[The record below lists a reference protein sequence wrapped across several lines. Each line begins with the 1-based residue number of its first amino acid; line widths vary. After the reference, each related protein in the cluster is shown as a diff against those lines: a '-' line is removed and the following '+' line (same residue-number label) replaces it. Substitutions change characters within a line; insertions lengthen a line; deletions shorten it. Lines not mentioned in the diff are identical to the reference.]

1 MGDPAMTIL
10 QKQKADKLRSLH
22 NGPDI
27 LLFANAWDVA
37 SACILERLEFPAI
50 ATTSA
55 GIANTLGYADGQQIT
70 SVEMLR
76 VVSHIAHAVNIPV
89 TADMEAGYSTSAV
102 QMHQVALQLI
112 EAGAVGLNLEDGE
125 DDEARVSET
134 QAHVEKIQ
142 AVKEAGMQSGIPLV
156 INARTDA
163 YWATE
168 SPSPNRFAECVRRAN
183 LYREA
188 GADCIFVPGMK
199 NIDEIKK
206 FLQESPGPLNVL
218 AGPGAPTIEE
228 LKRAGVRR
236 VSLGSG
242 PSRAALGLLRE
253 IATELRSH
261 GTYESVARYMVPA
274 NEVNAMFSNRKKSA
288 DQKS

>member
-1 MGDPAMTIL
+1 
-10 QKQKADKLRSLH
+10 
-22 NGPDI
+22 
-27 LLFANAWDVA
+27 
-37 SACILERLEFPAI
+37 
-50 ATTSA
+50 
-55 GIANTLGYADGQQIT
+55 
-70 SVEMLR
+70 
-76 VVSHIAHAVNIPV
+76 
-89 TADMEAGYSTSAV
+89 
-102 QMHQVALQLI
+102 MHQVALQLI

-134 QAHVEKIQ
+134 QAQVEKIQ
-142 AVKEAGMQSGIPLV
+142 AVKEASMQSGIPLV

-168 SPSPNRFAECVRRAN
+168 SPSANRFAESVRRAN

-199 NIDEIKK
+199 KIDEIKK
-206 FLQESPGPLNVL
+206 FLQESPGPMNVL
-218 AGPGAPTIEE
+218 GGPGAPSIEE
-228 LKRAGVRR
+228 LKAAGVRR

-253 IATELRSH
+253 IASELKSK
-261 GTYESVARYMVPA
+261 GTYERVARYMIPA
-274 NEVNAMFSNRKKSA
+274 SEVNAMFSARKKSA

>member
-1 MGDPAMTIL
+1 MTIS
-10 QKQKADKLRSLH
+10 QKQKADKLRALH

-37 SACILERLEFPAI
+37 SARILERLEFPAI

-55 GIANTLGYADGQQIT
+55 GIANTLGYADSQQIT

-89 TADMEAGYSTSAV
+89 TADMEAGYATSAV

-163 YWATE
+163 YWATA
-168 SPSPNRFAECVRRAN
+168 SPSPNRFAECVSRAN
-183 LYREA
+183 LYRQA

-199 NIDEIKK
+199 KIDEIKK
-206 FLQESPGPLNVL
+206 FLQESPGPMNVL
-218 AGPGAPTIEE
+218 GGPGGPTIDE
-228 LKRAGVRR
+228 LKAAGVRR

-253 IATELRSH
+253 IATELKSK
-261 GTYESVARYMVPA
+261 GTYETLARYMLPA
-274 NEVNAMFSNRKKSA
+274 SEVNAMFSARKKPAS
-288 DQKS
+288 QKS

>member
-1 MGDPAMTIL
+1 MSIT
-10 QKQKADKLRSLH
+10 QREKAEKLRALH
-22 NGPDI
+22 NGPEI

-37 SACILERLEFPAI
+37 SACILERLGFPAI

-55 GIANTLGYADGQQIT
+55 GVANTLGYADGQQI
-70 SVEMLR
+70 SSNEMLR
-76 VVSHIAHAVNIPV
+76 AVSHIARAIDIPV
-89 TADMEAGYSTSAV
+89 TADMEAGYSTTPV

-142 AVKEAGMQSGIPLV
+142 AVREAGNQSGVPLV

-163 YWATE
+163 YWATT
-168 SPSPNRFAECVRRAN
+168 SPSPNRFAECVSRAN
-183 LYREA
+183 LYRQA

-199 NIDEIKK
+199 KIDEIKK
-206 FLQESPGPLNVL
+206 FLQESPGPMNVL
-218 AGPGAPTIEE
+218 GGPGGPTIDE
-228 LKRAGVRR
+228 LKAAGVRR

-253 IATELRSH
+253 IATELKSK
-261 GTYESVARYMVPA
+261 GTYETLARYMLPA
-274 NEVNAMFSNRKKSA
+274 SEVNAMFSARKKPAS
-288 DQKS
+288 QKS

>member
-1 MGDPAMTIL
+1 MSIA
-10 QKQKADKLRSLH
+10 QREKAEKLRSLH

-37 SACILERLEFPAI
+37 SACILERLGFPAI

-55 GIANTLGYADGQQIT
+55 GVANTLGYADGQQIT
-70 SVEMLR
+70 SHGMLR
-76 VVSHIAHAVNIPV
+76 AVGHIAHAVDIPV
-89 TADMEAGYSTSAV
+89 TADMEAGYSSTPV

-134 QAHVEKIQ
+134 RAQVEKIQ
-142 AVKEAGMQSGIPLV
+142 AVREASNQSGVPLV

-163 YWATE
+163 YWATT
-168 SPSPNRFAECVRRAN
+168 SASPNRFAECVRRAN
-183 LYREA
+183 LYRQA

-199 NIDEIKK
+199 KLDEIKK
-206 FLQESPGPLNVL
+206 FLQESPGPMNVL
-218 AGPGAPTIEE
+218 AGPGGPTIDE
-228 LKRAGVRR
+228 LKTAGVRR

-253 IATELRSH
+253 IATELKSK
-261 GTYESVARYMVPA
+261 GTYEALARYMLPA
-274 NEVNAMFSNRKKSA
+274 SEVNAMFSARKKPAS
-288 DQKS
+288 QKS

>member
-1 MGDPAMTIL
+1 MSIA
-10 QKQKADKLRSLH
+10 QREKAEKLRSLH
-22 NGPDI
+22 NGADI

-37 SACILERLEFPAI
+37 SACILERLGFPAI

-55 GIANTLGYADGQQIT
+55 GVANTLGYADGQQIT
-70 SVEMLR
+70 SHGMLR
-76 VVSHIAHAVNIPV
+76 AVGHIAHAVDIPV
-89 TADMEAGYSTSAV
+89 TADMEAGYSSTPV

-134 QAHVEKIQ
+134 QAHVEKIE
-142 AVKEAGMQSGIPLV
+142 AVREASNQSGVPLV

-163 YWATE
+163 YWATT

-183 LYREA
+183 LYRQA

-199 NIDEIKK
+199 KLDEIKK
-206 FLQESPGPLNVL
+206 FLQESPGPMNVL
-218 AGPGAPTIEE
+218 AGPGGPTIDE
-228 LKRAGVRR
+228 LKTAGVRR

-253 IATELRSH
+253 IATELKSK
-261 GTYESVARYMVPA
+261 GTYEALARYMLPA
-274 NEVNAMFSNRKKSA
+274 SEVNAMFSARKKPA
-288 DQKS
+288 GQKS

>member
-1 MGDPAMTIL
+1 MGDPAMTIS

-125 DDEARVSET
+125 DDEARVSEKYIDT
-134 QAHVEKIQ
+134 LRTAPID
-142 AVKEAGMQSGIPLV
+142 GMVFG
-156 INARTDA
+156 D
-163 YWATE
+163 
-168 SPSPNRFAECVRRAN
+168 
-183 LYREA
+183 A
-188 GADCIFVPGMK
+188 GA
-199 NIDEIKK
+199 N
-206 FLQESPGPLNVL
+206 SPH
-218 AGPGAPTIEE
+218 A
-228 LKRAGVRR
+228 RHH
-236 VSLGSG
+236 
-242 PSRAALGLLRE
+242 SRKIRWRF
-253 IATELRSH
+253 TR
-261 GTYESVARYMVPA
+261 
-274 NEVNAMFSNRKKSA
+274 
-288 DQKS
+288 

>member
-1 MGDPAMTIL
+1 MTVS
-10 QKQKADKLRSLH
+10 QKQKADKLRALH

-37 SACILERLEFPAI
+37 SACILERLAFPAI
-50 ATTSA
+50 ATSSA

-76 VVSHIAHAVNIPV
+76 AVNHITQAVPIPV
-89 TADMEAGYSTSAV
+89 TADLEAGYSTNPV

-112 EAGAVGLNLEDGE
+112 ESGAVGLNLEDGE

-142 AVKEAGMQSGIPLV
+142 AVKEAATQSGIPLV

-163 YWATE
+163 YWATT

-199 NIDEIKK
+199 KIEEIKK
-206 FLQESPGPLNVL
+206 FLQESPGPMNVL
-218 AGPGAPTIEE
+218 AGPGAPTIDE
-228 LKRAGVRR
+228 LKAAGVRR

-242 PSRAALGLLRE
+242 PWRAALALLAE
-253 IATELRSH
+253 IATELTSK
-261 GTYESVARYMVPA
+261 GTYESLARHMIPA
-274 NEVNAMFSNRKKSA
+274 KEVNGMFSARKKSA
-288 DQKS
+288 NQKT

>member
-1 MGDPAMTIL
+1 MGDPAMTIS
-10 QKQKADKLRSLH
+10 QKQKADKLRALH

-142 AVKEAGMQSGIPLV
+142 AVKEAGYAVRNTSG
-156 INARTDA
+156 D
-163 YWATE
+163 
-168 SPSPNRFAECVRRAN
+168 
-183 LYREA
+183 
-188 GADCIFVPGMK
+188 
-199 NIDEIKK
+199 
-206 FLQESPGPLNVL
+206 Q
-218 AGPGAPTIEE
+218 
-228 LKRAGVRR
+228 
-236 VSLGSG
+236 
-242 PSRAALGLLRE
+242 
-253 IATELRSH
+253 RSH
-261 GTYESVARYMVPA
+261 RCLLGDREPVSQSLRRMRAPG
-274 NEVNAMFSNRKKSA
+274 KSI
-288 DQKS
+288 SRSRR

>member
-1 MGDPAMTIL
+1 MTIS
-10 QKQKADKLRSLH
+10 QKQKADKLRVLH
-22 NGPDI
+22 HGPDI
-27 LLFANAWDVA
+27 LLFANAWDIA

-55 GIANTLGYADGQQIT
+55 GIANTLGYADGQQIA
-70 SVEMLR
+70 SLEMLR
-76 VVSHIAHAVNIPV
+76 AVSHIAQA
-89 TADMEAGYSTSAV
+89 ADMEAGYSTSAI

-112 EAGAVGLNLEDGE
+112 QAGAVGLNLEDGE

-142 AVKEAGMQSGIPLV
+142 AVKEASTQSGIPLV

-163 YWATE
+163 YWAAE
-168 SPSPNRFAECVRRAN
+168 SPSPNRFAESVRRAN

-199 NIDEIKK
+199 NIGEIKK

-218 AGPGAPTIEE
+218 AGPGAPTIAE
-228 LKRAGVRR
+228 LKAAGVRR

-253 IATELRSH
+253 IATELKSK
-261 GTYESVARYMVPA
+261 GTYESVARFMLPA
-274 NEVNAMFSNRKKSA
+274 NEMNAMFSARKKSA